1 MICSTIKACPYV
13 QILNYF
19 PMIDAH
25 SSIKKL
31 KSIRQGT
38 SKYGNA
44 PHKLILILTIIELIE
59 NGHFSKNE
67 FCIDIDFVAYFRENW
82 TLLVN
87 TSHSPDFTQPFYY
100 LQNEKLEGESLWE
113 LHPNLGFAITSHIR
127 SINVLKEVISYASFQ
142 EDFYNLLQQPE
153 FRIIARNTILDTYFA
168 NTKEQFIIAKYS
180 GQGYINDLEHY
191 LLNEKEAPAYKIGI
205 NSIDEE
211 EIFVRSGLFPRLI
224 RKVYSSTC
232 CMSGMKIITDYGSDL
247 IEAAH
252 IIPFSLSRD
261 DKVTN
266 GLALCPNLHTAFDR
280 GLVSIDDDL
289 RVLVSPVISEN
300 TEHPY
305 SLAQLNRKKIIM
317 PFGTKHYPNIDNIRW
332 HRDNIFKG

>member
-1 MICSTIKACPYV
+1 MICCITKACPYL
-13 QILNYF
+13 QILNF
-19 PMIDAH
+19 LPMIDAH

-113 LHPNLGFAITSHIR
+113 LHPNLGFAITSHIK
-127 SINVLKEVISYASFQ
+127 SINVLKEVVSYASFQ

-153 FRIIARNTILDTYFA
+153 FRIIARNIILDTYFA

-191 LLNEKEAPAYKIGI
+191 LLNEKEAPTYKIGI

-332 HRDNIFKG
+332 HRDSIFKG